1 MRKFI
6 LYSMLFAIFF
16 VAFDKVNLNNE
27 ELNPDVLEYVYDFNE
42 KSIEGEKIVLFDN
55 RGLDNIQY
63 YVYEFSS
70 SQYVVYGYYFMNNK
84 NDYLKK
90 YEELSEN
97 IIDYDYSQY
106 MIKTIN
112 YINDG
117 TYNSVMDLLKEDLES
132 DNLYMIY

>member
-1 MRKFI
+1 
-6 LYSMLFAIFF
+6 
-16 VAFDKVNLNNE
+16 
-27 ELNPDVLEYVYDFNE
+27 
-42 KSIEGEKIVLFDN
+42 
-55 RGLDNIQY
+55 
-63 YVYEFSS
+63 
-70 SQYVVYGYYFMNNK
+70 MNNK

-97 IIDYDYSQY
+97 VIDYDYSQY